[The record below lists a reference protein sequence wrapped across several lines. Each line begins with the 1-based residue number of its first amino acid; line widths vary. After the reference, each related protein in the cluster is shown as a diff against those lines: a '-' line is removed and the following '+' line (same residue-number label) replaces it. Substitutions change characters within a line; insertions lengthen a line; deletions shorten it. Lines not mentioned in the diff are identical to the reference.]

1 MQCPPSCPNG
11 STDKVDMKH
20 AVLLTLCLT
29 PVVLSLAAC
38 GGGDDEVATEDT
50 MATAAEAESETANA
64 AGGGLAKT
72 LAARATINRPR
83 VSPSPAPAP
92 APATAAGASVAER
105 IAAATATAQSS
116 TNACAPVRPFY
127 WEIGSRDGKQ
137 ASGSVNSTS
146 STVTVTSTM
155 PITLASA
162 SKWIYGAYVAQK
174 RNGVLSS
181 DDRAFLSMRRGY
193 NSFESCLQ
201 NQTVAACQA
210 YGTNGVYT
218 ASTDN
223 KFDYG
228 GGHMQKH
235 ASSLMGLGAMNSK
248 TLAGAIQSQIGTDVK
263 LAYSSPQLAGGG
275 IASPAAYALFL
286 RKLLTGQLVM
296 GNLLGSNPVCTNKLT
311 CGTTQA
317 IFAPIPPTESWHYS
331 VGHWVEDDPVLGD
344 GAFSSPG
351 AFGFYPWID
360 ASRTTYGVLARVAPM
375 GAFDSVQ
382 CGRLIRKAW
391 TSATAL

>member
-1 MQCPPSCPNG
+1 
-11 STDKVDMKH
+11 MKH

-64 AGGGLAKT
+64 AGGGLAKA

-92 APATAAGASVAER
+92 APAPAPSPALAPGASVAER
-105 IAAATATAQSS
+105 ISAATATAQSS

-127 WEIGSRDGKQ
+127 WEIGNHDGKQ
-137 ASGSVNSTS
+137 ASGSVNSSS
-146 STVTVTSTM
+146 STATVMSTTPM
-155 PITLASA
+155 TLASA

-181 DDRAFLSMRRGY
+181 DDRAYLGMRRGY

-201 NQTVAACQA
+201 NQTVDSCLA

-235 ASSLMGLGAMNSK
+235 ASLMGLGAMNNK
-248 TLAGAIQSQIGTDVK
+248 TLTSAIQGQIGTDVK
-263 LAYSSPQLAGGG
+263 VSFTSPQVAGGG
-275 IASPAAYALFL
+275 FGTADAYAKFL

-360 ASRTTYGVLARVAPM
+360 ASRTSYGVLARMAPM
-375 GAFDSVQ
+375 GAFTSVQ